1 MQSDQVKKNLKGMD
15 DLDFICWNN
24 ADWHGV
30 FAQQH
35 TDDVL
40 VEMKGHEPTQ
50 ELDQHIDAMNAFVES
65 AGGTPPQVKSHPIAF
80 GSGDIWV

>member
-1 MQSDQVKKNLKGMD
+1 MKKNLKGMD
-15 DLDFICWNN
+15 DLDFVGGNN

-40 VEMKGHEPTQ
+40 VEMKGQEPTQ
-50 ELDQHIDAMNAFVES
+50 GFDQHIDAMKAFVES